1 MLRHVRG
8 VILVL
13 VVVVFCCAVIVGRV
27 EGMPFVDALYFTLI
41 TSLTIGYGDIV
52 PTTAA
57 GRVLSILAG
66 VVGVIFIGLIWS
78 ANSHFQTFNRS
89 L

>member
-1 MLRHVRG
+1 
-8 VILVL
+8 
-13 VVVVFCCAVIVGRV
+13 
-27 EGMPFVDALYFTLI
+27 MPFVDALYFTLI